1 MKSQLLVGS
10 AHPHRGAPL
19 GNSQYVLI
27 PHPTKIGEGFH
38 KVWSK
43 GEWLWSFP
51 TSPPHRLPIFKG
63 KLKCQLLSTE
73 GILAP
78 FFPYQT
84 WNKTIPLP
92 LVMRSLNPNLVHLNV
107 AQQCGFL
114 ELSRKNPINVVVF
127 HLVFPFSAVPG
138 GRTTY
143 LVGMWG

>member
-10 AHPHRGAPL
+10 VHPHRGAPL
-19 GNSQYVLI
+19 GNSQYVQI

-38 KVWSK
+38 KVWPK

-51 TSPPHRLPIFKG
+51 TSPPHQLPIFKG

-73 GILAP
+73 GIFAP

-107 AQQCGFL
+107 AQRCVVFWSCRERIL
-114 ELSRKNPINVVVF
+114 SMLLCSILFFLSRP
-127 HLVFPFSAVPG
+127 FPVG
-138 GRTTY
+138 GQ
-143 LVGMWG
+143 LIW